1 MLRAAECRELTA
13 LFARDDVFRKRVSM
27 GRHRFGEGDYGYFRE
42 PLPAIVSELRES
54 LYARLAPIASRWS
67 ADLGQPGR
75 FPATL
80 SGWRRRCARA
90 GQPHP
95 TPLLLRYT
103 EGGYN
108 RLHQDLYGE
117 LSFPFQATVLLNRP
131 DRDFSGGA
139 FLLVENRPRQ
149 QSIGTAIPLECGE
162 AVIFPVT
169 ERPVPGA
176 RGLLRATIRH
186 GMSRLDGGERY
197 ALGIIFHDAK

>member
-1 MLRAAECRELTA
+1 
-13 LFARDDVFRKRVSM
+13 M

-42 PLPAIVSELRES
+42 PLPAVVSELRES

-67 ADLGQPGR
+67 ADLGRPGR
-75 FPATL
+75 FPAAL

-108 RLHQDLYGE
+108 RFHQDLYGE

-131 DRDFSGGA
+131 DHDFSGGA

-149 QSIGTAIPLECGE
+149 QSIGTAIPLERGE
-162 AVIFPVT
+162 AVIFPAT
-169 ERPVPGA
+169 ERPVQGA